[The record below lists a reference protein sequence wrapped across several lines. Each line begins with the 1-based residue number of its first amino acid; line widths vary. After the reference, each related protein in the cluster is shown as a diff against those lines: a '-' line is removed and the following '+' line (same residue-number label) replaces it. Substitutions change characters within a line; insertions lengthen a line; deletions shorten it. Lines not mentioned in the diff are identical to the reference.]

1 MSPSDTDPQRE
12 KRRHRVPL
20 IIMGLAV
27 VFGVGMILLW
37 ITEEADMAPGP
48 EASEQEA
55 PAAELSEGDVNVP
68 ADALTETV
76 EPGDG
81 EVVIEE

>member
-20 IIMGLAV
+20 ILIALVV
-27 VFGVGMILLW
+27 VFGVGIILFW
-37 ITEEADMAPGP
+37 VAEEAFMAPGP
-48 EASEQEA
+48 ETGEQEA

-68 ADALTETV
+68 ADAPTETV
-76 EPGDG
+76 EPSDG
-81 EVVIEE
+81 EVVIED